1 MNIDLYK
8 NVSWLIKFIPSFFA
22 FRVMVHH
29 VTGIYWILVQIVR
42 NSLKMQW
49 SEIIFEENPIP
60 NKKRYLTLKCGFCK
74 KLHLYECNSDQLPTF
89 FSFCHHFWVGATANQ
104 QQTHPKVMTEWKKS
118 RQLVRVAFVKK

>member
-22 FRVMVHH
+22 FRDMVHN

-49 SEIIFEENPIP
+49 SEIIFEEN
-60 NKKRYLTLKCGFCK
+60 KTRFLTLT
-74 KLHLYECNSDQLPTF
+74 LL
-89 FSFCHHFWVGATANQ
+89 
-104 QQTHPKVMTEWKKS
+104 
-118 RQLVRVAFVKK
+118 